1 MKRSKAIRLARLKNR
16 KIETETRIL
25 QRAIRSAYLEFMNS
39 NKITKA
45 FNLKLEWELL
55 KEKLVSKISN
65 SYKKMFMDLSTD
77 ELINIKVKK
86 KVDKIYLK
94 KLGKKITNIVDSDK
108 ERVSK
113 IIEQSVDEGLS
124 NADITTKV
132 YNTLDNVSRSR
143 AKTIAVTEVRTMS
156 SDIDYNLALE
166 VGMTKKTWIHTST
179 GKTNRRNHEALN
191 GVTIGIDEKFNLG
204 NGIYADR
211 PHDENLPASEVINCY
226 CICIYE

>member
-166 VGMTKKTWIHTST
+166 VGMTKKTWIHTSA
-179 GKTNRRNHEALN
+179 GKTNRRNHEVLN

>member
-25 QRAIRSAYLEFMNS
+25 QRAIRSAYLELMNS
-39 NKITKA
+39 NKIIKA

-65 SYKKMFMDLSTD
+65 SYKKMFMDLS
-77 ELINIKVKK
+77 ENEILNIRVKK

-94 KLGKKITNIVDSDK
+94 KLGQKITNIVNKDK

-113 IIEQSVDEGLS
+113 VIEQSVDEGLS
-124 NADITTKV
+124 NADITKRMFK
-132 YNTLDNVSRSR
+132 TLDDISKSR

-156 SDIDYNLALE
+156 SDIDHNLALE
-166 VGMTKKTWIHTST
+166 VGMTKKTWIHTSA
-179 GKTNRRNHEALN
+179 GKTNRINHERLN
-191 GVTIGIDEKFNLG
+191 TVSVGIDEKFDLG
-204 NGIYADR
+204 NGIYADK

>member
-25 QRAIRSAYLEFMNS
+25 QRAIRSAYLELMNS
-39 NKITKA
+39 NKIIKA